1 MQRQQRGEQPPG
13 IEEEIN
19 DFVDEDYVSETTHTR
34 ASGSTSLKRKSET
47 DEKEA
52 KKMTT
57 YPPGVQSVIIMNQT
71 RINTFNEAKRT
82 SSPVTPT
89 SQKARST
96 TIQSTPR
103 AT

>member
-1 MQRQQRGEQPPG
+1 MQRRPREDQQQV

-19 DFVDEDYVSETTHTR
+19 NYVDEDYVSETTPTR

-57 YPPGVQSVIIMNQT
+57 YPPGV
-71 RINTFNEAKRT
+71 
-82 SSPVTPT
+82 
-89 SQKARST
+89 
-96 TIQSTPR
+96 
-103 AT
+103 